1 MARLV
6 STIAKDLEMH
16 SDNVKGA
23 LRAIPSDIAL
33 GLPDHALD
41 DLIRAIDKHAHEVWK
56 QGYNGGVKEARR
68 AAGSARNHPTGAGL

>member
-1 MARLV
+1 MSRQV
-6 STIAKDLEMH
+6 STIAKDLGMH

-41 DLIRAIDKHAHEVWK
+41 DLIRAIDKHGKEVWQQVYK
-56 QGYNGGVKEARR
+56 DGQEEAKKSFRD
-68 AAGSARNHPTGAGL
+68 HPTGAGL

>member
-1 MARLV
+1 
-6 STIAKDLEMH
+6 MH

-41 DLIRAIDKHAHEVWK
+41 DLIRAIDKHGQEVWQ
-56 QGYNGGVKEARR
+56 QGYNDGVKEAGK
-68 AAGSARNHPTGAGL
+68 AAARNHPTGAGL